1 MRKPL
6 ALCFSLLVLCA
17 ALTGCTLHQGS
28 ASAASTSGVVLL
40 GPSSKVRQT
49 HFSGGAGGCE
59 TAGSELGAGVRNSVS
74 GTGVKSF
81 SRQPMSG
88 AAPKQF
94 PRPNPSAVP
103 KNSSAAPSRKFFL
116 KNRISK
122 ILLCK
127 LFLVSKGLL

>member
-1 MRKPL
+1 MR
-6 ALCFSLLVLCA
+6 FSKKNF
-17 ALTGCTLHQGS
+17 
-28 ASAASTSGVVLL
+28 LL
-40 GPSSKVRQT
+40 GAD
-49 HFSGGAGGCE
+49 GWD

-74 GTGVKSF
+74 GTGFKSF

-88 AAPKQF
+88 AAPKKF

-103 KNSSAAPSRKFFL
+103 KNNSAAPSRKFFL
-116 KNRISK
+116 ENRISK